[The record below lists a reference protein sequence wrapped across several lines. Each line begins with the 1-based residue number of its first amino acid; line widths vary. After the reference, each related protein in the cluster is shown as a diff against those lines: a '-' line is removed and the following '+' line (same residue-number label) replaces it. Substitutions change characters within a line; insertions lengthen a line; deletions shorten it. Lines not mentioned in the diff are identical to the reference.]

1 MNMSQYDLGRGM
13 SAIQA
18 QPQYGMPALQ
28 YQPAQEKLIGGYIG
42 GEAQRQL
49 QAGQSALT
57 MKPRRQQL
65 ELEKKDWELGKKL
78 GKRERTASIINVGL
92 SALGGFMTTL
102 DYMKQKK
109 RQDEMN
115 EFLDTY
121 INIFREHREKQKAL
135 YQPSYTPYT
144 PALTP
149 QFGGQ

>member
-78 GKRERTASIINVGL
+78 GKQQRTAGMINVGL
-92 SALGGFMTTL
+92 SALGGFMNTY
-102 DYMKQKK
+102 DYLKKQ
-109 RQDEMN
+109 RQDRQMQELYDIYKSIW
-115 EFLDTY
+115 ETHDTKMRGIY
-121 INIFREHREKQKAL
+121 QTNYDQNIPIGR
-135 YQPSYTPYT
+135 P
-144 PALTP
+144 
-149 QFGGQ
+149 